1 MKNAKR
7 IFAVVLCLI
16 LVASAFCGCTININ
30 VTHTNGAAADT
41 TAAPTTEAPT
51 TAAPTTAAPTTEAP
65 TTAAPPL
72 TEGGDTTAAPIPPE
86 SNDTTAAP
94 APTEAPAS
102 SDPSTPEEILNVYKE
117 VYKNTK
123 ADGNFR
129 GTSHMSCTSVMID
142 GKENSMV
149 RSAADKFMGGEN
161 TGLALCPDSEGVD
174 YNECDATVDD
184 ITSATWKDNGDGT
197 ATLEI
202 KPKET
207 VNGKKFTSSSGK
219 FFDVMEDVASSIA
232 DISLITWAQG
242 DANSN
247 TTLTTSGTVTVTY
260 DKATM
265 KMTKAT
271 YDLITVADVQHV
283 NVLIFKDK
291 NGTATFDYCV
301 EFPT

>member
-1 MKNAKR
+1 MKNIRKIIA
-7 IFAVVLCLI
+7 ALLCVVL
-16 LVASAFCGCTININ
+16 VAAVCTGCTININ
-30 VTHTNGAAADT
+30 VNYEGAAAPT
-41 TAAPTTEAPT
+41 EAPTAAPTTAPAPTEAPT
-51 TAAPTTAAPTTEAP
+51 TAAP
-65 TTAAPPL
+65 
-72 TEGGDTTAAPIPPE
+72 
-86 SNDTTAAP
+86 DTTAAP
-94 APTEAPAS
+94 ADDTTAAPADDTTAAPADDTTAAPTS

-129 GTSHMSCTSVMID
+129 GSSHMSCTSVMID

-149 RSAADKFMGGEN
+149 RSAADKFMSSEN
-161 TGLALCPDSEGVD
+161 TGLALCPDSDGVD
-174 YNECDATVDD
+174 YSECDATVAD
-184 ITSATWKDNGDGT
+184 IESATWKDNGDGT

-207 VNGKKFTSSSGK
+207 LDGKKFTSSSGK

-232 DISLITWAQG
+232 DISLITWAEG

-247 TTLTTSGTVTVTY
+247 THLTTSGTVTVTY

-291 NGTATFDYCV
+291 NGTATFDYVV
-301 EFPT
+301 EFPS

>member
-1 MKNAKR
+1 MKSARK
-7 IFAVVLCLI
+7 ILAAVLCVVLMATVLC
-16 LVASAFCGCTININ
+16 ACNININ
-30 VTHTNGAAADT
+30 VKYEGGAPVET
-41 TAAPTTEAPT
+41 TAAPTTTAAPVET
-51 TAAPTTAAPTTEAP
+51 TAAPTTAAPA
-65 TTAAPPL
+65 
-72 TEGGDTTAAPIPPE
+72 D
-86 SNDTTAAP
+86 DTTAAP
-94 APTEAPAS
+94 ADDTTAAPA
-102 SDPSTPEEILNVYKE
+102 DDTTAAPDADTTAEPAPAGNPSTPEEILNVYKE

-129 GTSHMSCTSVMID
+129 GSSHMSCTSVMID

-149 RSAADKFMGGEN
+149 RSAADQFMKSEN
-161 TGLALCPDSEGVD
+161 TGIALCPDSEGVD
-174 YNECDATVDD
+174 YSECDATVDD
-184 ITSATWKDNGDGT
+184 ITDATWKDNGDGT

-207 VNGKKFTSSSGK
+207 VDGKKFTSSSGK

-232 DISLITWAQG
+232 DISLISWAEG

-247 TTLTTSGTVTVTY
+247 THLTTSGTVTVTY
-260 DKATM
+260 DTSTM

-291 NGTATFDYCV
+291 SGTATFDYVC